1 MGMGKRTK
9 YHEAKLGY
17 AMILPLLAVVFLFII
32 LPVLGTFWIS
42 LHRDVTFIPKVS
54 FVGFKN
60 YLRILSNPDFWYSVF
75 VTVAFSLTSVTF
87 ETVLGL
93 AFALIL
99 NEEIRG
105 RGMLRA
111 VVLIPWAVP
120 TIISART
127 WQLMYNYSYGLFNW
141 LFSHLG
147 LGAINWLGTPTSA
160 FFAVVVADVWKTTP
174 FMTLLLLAG
183 LQAIPKDLY
192 EAALIDGASMFER
205 FKSITLP
212 LLKPVL
218 IVALILRTIDALRVF
233 DIIYVLTG
241 GGPGGAT
248 TSVSFLAFNYY
259 NLGDYGLGST
269 VSILT
274 FVLVLSFTIVYL
286 HVGKF
291 REGLK

>member
-17 AMILPLLAVVFLFII
+17 AMILPLLAVVSLFII